1 MIMGPCAGGAVY
13 SPSMTDFIFMV
24 KDSSYMFVTGP
35 EVVRTVTHEEVTA
48 EELGGAVTHTSKSG
62 VADLAFENDVE
73 ALAMLRRFMNFL
85 PASNKEKPPVMPT
98 NDPVGRT
105 DFSLDT
111 LVPDSANKA
120 YDMKELIIKVVD
132 DNDFFELQA
141 DYAKNIIIGF
151 GRMDGHPVGIV
162 ANQPLVLA
170 GCLDI
175 KSSIK
180 AARFVRFCDAF
191 NIPVV
196 TFVDVPGFMPGTT
209 QEYGGII
216 KHGAKLLYAYA
227 ECTVPKVTVITRKA
241 YGGAYDVMSS
251 KHLRGDVNLA
261 WPSAE
266 IAVMG
271 PKGAVEII
279 FREEK
284 SDTAKLAGREAE
296 YKAKFAN
303 PFVAGARGFID
314 DVIMPH
320 NTRKRIARS
329 LAMLRDKKLDN
340 PWRKHGNIPL

>member
-1 MIMGPCAGGAVY
+1 
-13 SPSMTDFIFMV
+13 MTDFIFMV

-35 EVVRTVTHEEVTA
+35 EVVKTVTHEDVTA

-73 ALAMLRRFMNFL
+73 ALSMLRRFMNFL
-85 PASNKEKPPVMPT
+85 PANQGKAAGHADQRP
-98 NDPVGRT
+98 GRPHGLFARHPGAGQRQQAVRHEGADRQGCRRQRLLRT
-105 DFSLDT
+105 
-111 LVPDSANKA
+111 A
-120 YDMKELIIKVVD
+120 
-132 DNDFFELQA
+132 A

-151 GRMDGHPVGIV
+151 GRIDGHPVGIV

-196 TFVDVPGFMPGTT
+196 TFVDVRASCRAP

-271 PKGAVEII
+271 PKGAVESSSAKKRTI
-279 FREEK
+279 RPSSPSAKPSTRK
-284 SDTAKLAGREAE
+284 SSPTRSWRCPWLHRRRHHAARHPQAHRPLAGHAARQEARQ
-296 YKAKFAN
+296 
-303 PFVAGARGFID
+303 PVAQARQ
-314 DVIMPH
+314 H
-320 NTRKRIARS
+320 SA
-329 LAMLRDKKLDN
+329 L
-340 PWRKHGNIPL
+340 